1 MLVIIIVILNIIK
14 VITQEELENHK
25 YNKKI
30 NTYFSKEY
38 DGQLFKALKMRKNVI
53 KRKFEFLLII

>member
-25 YNKKI
+25 YDKKI
-30 NTYFSKEY
+30 NTNLSLKNKKDDSSKP
-38 DGQLFKALKMRKNVI
+38 
-53 KRKFEFLLII
+53 